1 MIGLIGVL
9 VLPAL
14 AWLLSAH
21 RRAVNW
27 RVVGAAFGLQ
37 VAFGALVLYLPPGEA
52 FLGALAG
59 GVTRLLEFS
68 RAGIDFVFGEL
79 ASDSF
84 GFVFAL
90 RVLPTIVFFAALIS
104 VLYHIGVMT
113 WVVRTLGGLLQRA
126 LGTSRPE
133 SLAAAANI
141 FVGQVEAPLVVR
153 PFVPTMTASELF
165 AVMTGGLAT
174 IAGAIIGGYAAMGI
188 ELKYLIAASF
198 MAAPGGL
205 MMAKIVMPEVHTP
218 QRDSREIGGGGDP
231 SAGQREGSLP
241 AATEPSHDDRECLGG
256 GSPPAGREP
265 SAGEGEGTPSA
276 GKGSSAGQ
284 REGAPPAEEDPST
297 GEREGTPPAGKDPS
311 VGKRETTP
319 SAQSTQS
326 VNLFDA
332 IASGALTGL
341 RIAAAVGAMLIAFVG
356 LIAMLN
362 GLAGWLGGFVGAPD
376 LSIQQLLGWLFR
388 PLAWVIGVPWQ
399 DAGLAGSFIGQKL
412 VANEFVAYLDFLR
425 HRQELAES
433 TRAIVTF
440 ALCGFANFSSIAILL
455 GGLGAIAPERR
466 EDIAR
471 FGLRALL
478 AASLANL
485 MSAALAGVFLGL

>member
-14 AWLLSAH
+14 AWLLSTH

-27 RVVGAAFGLQ
+27 RVVGGAFGLQ
-37 VAFGALVLYLPPGEA
+37 VAFGALVLYLPLGEA
-52 FLGALAG
+52 ALGALAR
-59 GVTRLLEFS
+59 GVTSLLEFS

-84 GFVFAL
+84 GFVIAFQ
-90 RVLPTIVFFAALIS
+90 VLPIIVFFAALIS

-113 WVVRTLGGLLQRA
+113 WIVRVVGGLLQRA

-153 PFVPTMTASELF
+153 PFISTMTASELF

-174 IAGAIIGGYAAMGI
+174 IAGSIIGGYAAMGI

-205 MMAKIVMPEVHTP
+205 MMAKIVMPEVDSP
-218 QRDSREIGGGGDP
+218 QHDFQQIDSVGK
-231 SAGQREGSLP
+231 
-241 AATEPSHDDRECLGG
+241 
-256 GSPPAGREP
+256 EP
-265 SAGEGEGTPSA
+265 SAGE
-276 GKGSSAGQ
+276 
-284 REGAPPAEEDPST
+284 REGAPLARESSAGVREGEPIAREGPA
-297 GEREGTPPAGKDPS
+297 GNREGTPIARESSAGEQDGTPLAH
-311 VGKRETTP
+311 RET
-319 SAQSTQS
+319 
-326 VNLFDA
+326 VNLIDA
-332 IASGALTGL
+332 AASGALTGL
-341 RIAAAVGAMLIAFVG
+341 RIAAAVGAMLIAFIG

-362 GLAGWLGGFVGAPD
+362 GLTGWIGGFAGAPE
-376 LSIQQLLGWLFR
+376 LTIQQILGWLFR

-425 HRQELAES
+425 HREELAES

-440 ALCGFANFSSIAILL
+440 ALCGFANFGSIAILL

>member
-218 QRDSREIGGGGDP
+218 QRDSRENGGGGDP
-231 SAGQREGSLP
+231 SAGQREGSPL
-241 AATEPSHDDRECLGG
+241 AGGEPLV
-256 GSPPAGREP
+256 
-265 SAGEGEGTPSA
+265 GEGTPSA

-284 REGAPPAEEDPST
+284 REGTPPAGEDPST
-297 GEREGTPPAGKDPS
+297 GEREGTPPAGKYPS
-311 VGKRETTP
+311 AGQRETTP

-433 TRAIVTF
+433 TRAIITF

-455 GGLGAIAPERR
+455 GGLGAIAPGRR

>member
-14 AWLLSAH
+14 AWLLSTH

-27 RVVGAAFGLQ
+27 RVVGGAFGLQ
-37 VAFGALVLYLPPGEA
+37 VAFGALVLYLPLGEA
-52 FLGALAG
+52 ALGALAR
-59 GVTRLLEFS
+59 GVTSLLEFS

-84 GFVFAL
+84 GFVIAFQ
-90 RVLPTIVFFAALIS
+90 VLPIIVFFAALIS

-113 WVVRTLGGLLQRA
+113 WIVRVVGGLLQRA

-153 PFVPTMTASELF
+153 PFISTMTASELF

-174 IAGAIIGGYAAMGI
+174 IAGSIIGGYAAMGI

-205 MMAKIVMPEVHTP
+205 MMAKIVMPEVDSP
-218 QRDSREIGGGGDP
+218 QHDFQQIDSVGK
-231 SAGQREGSLP
+231 
-241 AATEPSHDDRECLGG
+241 
-256 GSPPAGREP
+256 EP
-265 SAGEGEGTPSA
+265 SAGVREGEPIA
-276 GKGSSAGQ
+276 RESSAGV
-284 REGAPPAEEDPST
+284 REGEPIARKGPA
-297 GEREGTPPAGKDPS
+297 GNREGTPIARESSAGEQDGTPLAH
-311 VGKRETTP
+311 RET
-319 SAQSTQS
+319 
-326 VNLFDA
+326 VNLIDA
-332 IASGALTGL
+332 AASGALTGL
-341 RIAAAVGAMLIAFVG
+341 RIAAAVGAMLIAFIG

-362 GLAGWLGGFVGAPD
+362 GLTGWIGGFAGAPE
-376 LSIQQLLGWLFR
+376 LTIQQILGWLFR

-425 HRQELAES
+425 HREELAES

-440 ALCGFANFSSIAILL
+440 ALCGFANFGSIAILL

>member
-14 AWLLSAH
+14 AWLLSTH

-27 RVVGAAFGLQ
+27 RVVGGAFGLQ
-37 VAFGALVLYLPPGEA
+37 VAFGALVLYLPLGEA
-52 FLGALAG
+52 ALGALAH
-59 GVTRLLEFS
+59 GVTSLLEFS

-84 GFVFAL
+84 GFVIAFQ
-90 RVLPTIVFFAALIS
+90 VLPIIVFFAALIS

-113 WVVRTLGGLLQRA
+113 WIVRVVGGLLQRA

-153 PFVPTMTASELF
+153 PFISTMTASELF

-174 IAGAIIGGYAAMGI
+174 IAGSIIGGYAAMGI

-205 MMAKIVMPEVHTP
+205 MMAKIVMPEVDSP
-218 QRDSREIGGGGDP
+218 QHDFQQIDSVGK
-231 SAGQREGSLP
+231 
-241 AATEPSHDDRECLGG
+241 
-256 GSPPAGREP
+256 EP
-265 SAGEGEGTPSA
+265 SAGVREGEPIARKGPA
-276 GKGSSAGQ
+276 GN
-284 REGAPPAEEDPST
+284 
-297 GEREGTPPAGKDPS
+297 REGTPIARESSAGEQDGTPLAH
-311 VGKRETTP
+311 RET
-319 SAQSTQS
+319 
-326 VNLFDA
+326 VNLIDA
-332 IASGALTGL
+332 AASGALTGL
-341 RIAAAVGAMLIAFVG
+341 RIAAAVGAMLIAFIG

-362 GLAGWLGGFVGAPD
+362 GLTGWIGGFAGAPE
-376 LSIQQLLGWLFR
+376 LTIQQILGWLFR

-425 HRQELAES
+425 HREELAES

-440 ALCGFANFSSIAILL
+440 ALCGFANFGSIAILL

>member
-14 AWLLSAH
+14 AWLLSTH

-27 RVVGAAFGLQ
+27 RVVGGAFGLQ
-37 VAFGALVLYLPPGEA
+37 VAFGALVLYLPLGEA
-52 FLGALAG
+52 ALGALAR
-59 GVTRLLEFS
+59 GVTSLLEFS

-84 GFVFAL
+84 GFVIAFQ
-90 RVLPTIVFFAALIS
+90 VLPIIVFFAALIS

-113 WVVRTLGGLLQRA
+113 WIVRVVGGLLQRA

-153 PFVPTMTASELF
+153 PFISTMTASELF

-174 IAGAIIGGYAAMGI
+174 IAGSIIGGYAAMGI

-205 MMAKIVMPEVHTP
+205 MMAKIVMPEVDSP
-218 QRDSREIGGGGDP
+218 QHDFRQIDSVGK
-231 SAGQREGSLP
+231 
-241 AATEPSHDDRECLGG
+241 
-256 GSPPAGREP
+256 EP
-265 SAGEGEGTPSA
+265 SAGVREGEPIARKGPA
-276 GKGSSAGQ
+276 GN
-284 REGAPPAEEDPST
+284 
-297 GEREGTPPAGKDPS
+297 REGTPIARESSAGEQDGTPLAH
-311 VGKRETTP
+311 RET
-319 SAQSTQS
+319 
-326 VNLFDA
+326 VNLIDA
-332 IASGALTGL
+332 AASGALTGL
-341 RIAAAVGAMLIAFVG
+341 RIAAAVGAMLIAFIG

-362 GLAGWLGGFVGAPD
+362 GLTGWIGGFAGAPE
-376 LSIQQLLGWLFR
+376 LTIQQILGWLFR

-425 HRQELAES
+425 HREELAES

-440 ALCGFANFSSIAILL
+440 ALCGFANFGSIAILL

>member
-14 AWLLSAH
+14 AWLLSTH

-27 RVVGAAFGLQ
+27 RMVGGAFGLQ
-37 VAFGALVLYLPPGEA
+37 VAFGALVLYLPLGEA
-52 FLGALAG
+52 ALGALAR
-59 GVTRLLEFS
+59 GVTSLLEFS

-84 GFVFAL
+84 GFVIAFQ
-90 RVLPTIVFFAALIS
+90 VLPIIVFFAALIS

-113 WVVRTLGGLLQRA
+113 WIVRVVGGLLQRA

-153 PFVPTMTASELF
+153 PFISTMTASELF

-174 IAGAIIGGYAAMGI
+174 IAGSIIGGYAAMGI

-205 MMAKIVMPEVHTP
+205 MMAKIVMPEVDSP
-218 QRDSREIGGGGDP
+218 QHDFQQIDSVGK
-231 SAGQREGSLP
+231 
-241 AATEPSHDDRECLGG
+241 
-256 GSPPAGREP
+256 EP
-265 SAGEGEGTPSA
+265 SAGVREGEPIARKGPA
-276 GKGSSAGQ
+276 GN
-284 REGAPPAEEDPST
+284 
-297 GEREGTPPAGKDPS
+297 REGTPIARESSAGEQDGTPLAH
-311 VGKRETTP
+311 RET
-319 SAQSTQS
+319 
-326 VNLFDA
+326 VNLIDA
-332 IASGALTGL
+332 AASGALTGL
-341 RIAAAVGAMLIAFVG
+341 RIAAAVGAMLIAFIG

-362 GLAGWLGGFVGAPD
+362 GLTGWIGGFAGAPE
-376 LSIQQLLGWLFR
+376 LTIQQILGWLFR

-425 HRQELAES
+425 HREELAES

-440 ALCGFANFSSIAILL
+440 ALCGFANFGSIAILL

>member
-14 AWLLSAH
+14 AWLLSTH

-27 RVVGAAFGLQ
+27 RVVGGAFGLQ
-37 VAFGALVLYLPPGEA
+37 VAFGALVLYLPLGEA
-52 FLGALAG
+52 ALGALAR
-59 GVTRLLEFS
+59 GVTSLLEFS

-84 GFVFAL
+84 GFVIAFQ
-90 RVLPTIVFFAALIS
+90 VLPIIVFFAALIS

-113 WVVRTLGGLLQRA
+113 WIVRVVGGLLQRA

-153 PFVPTMTASELF
+153 PFISTMTASELF

-174 IAGAIIGGYAAMGI
+174 IAGSIIGGYAAMGI

-205 MMAKIVMPEVHTP
+205 MMAKIVMPEVDSP
-218 QRDSREIGGGGDP
+218 QHDFQQIDSVGK
-231 SAGQREGSLP
+231 
-241 AATEPSHDDRECLGG
+241 
-256 GSPPAGREP
+256 EP
-265 SAGEGEGTPSA
+265 SAGE
-276 GKGSSAGQ
+276 
-284 REGAPPAEEDPST
+284 REGEPIARKGPA
-297 GEREGTPPAGKDPS
+297 GNREGTPIARESSAGEQDGTPLAH
-311 VGKRETTP
+311 RET
-319 SAQSTQS
+319 
-326 VNLFDA
+326 VNLIDA
-332 IASGALTGL
+332 AASGALTGL
-341 RIAAAVGAMLIAFVG
+341 RIAAAVGAMLIAFIG

-362 GLAGWLGGFVGAPD
+362 GLTGWIGGFAGAPE
-376 LSIQQLLGWLFR
+376 LTIQQILGWLFR

-425 HRQELAES
+425 HREELAES

-440 ALCGFANFSSIAILL
+440 ALCGFANFGSIAILL

>member
-1 MIGLIGVL
+1 MIGLIGVF

-14 AWLLSAH
+14 AWLLSTH

-27 RVVGAAFGLQ
+27 RVVGGAFGLQ
-37 VAFGALVLYLPPGEA
+37 VAFGALVLYLPLGEA
-52 FLGALAG
+52 ALGALAR
-59 GVTRLLEFS
+59 GVTSLLEFS

-84 GFVFAL
+84 GFVIAFQ
-90 RVLPTIVFFAALIS
+90 VLPIIVFFAALIS
-104 VLYHIGVMT
+104 VLYHIGVMP
-113 WVVRTLGGLLQRA
+113 WIVRIVGGLLQRA

-153 PFVPTMTASELF
+153 PFIAAMTASELF

-174 IAGAIIGGYAAMGI
+174 IAGSIIGGYAAMGI

-205 MMAKIVMPEVHTP
+205 MMAKIVMPEVDSP
-218 QRDSREIGGGGDP
+218 QHDFQQIDSVGK
-231 SAGQREGSLP
+231 
-241 AATEPSHDDRECLGG
+241 
-256 GSPPAGREP
+256 EP
-265 SAGEGEGTPSA
+265 SAGE
-276 GKGSSAGQ
+276 
-284 REGAPPAEEDPST
+284 REGEPIARESPA
-297 GEREGTPPAGKDPS
+297 GNREGTPIARESPAGNREGTPIARESSAGEQDGTPLAH
-311 VGKRETTP
+311 RET
-319 SAQSTQS
+319 
-326 VNLFDA
+326 VNLIDA
-332 IASGALTGL
+332 AASGALTGL
-341 RIAAAVGAMLIAFVG
+341 RIAAAVGAMLIAFIG

-362 GLAGWLGGFVGAPD
+362 GLTGWIGGFAGVPE
-376 LSIQQLLGWLFR
+376 LTIQQILGWLFR

-425 HRQELAES
+425 HREELAES

-440 ALCGFANFSSIAILL
+440 ALCGFANFGSIAILL